1 MISKT
6 FFVVSFTISVLL
18 IGAIATPMNFL
29 QPAEALKGQ
38 GVPTSQ
44 YGSATKGIV
53 CGDRLC
59 SEVEEKPKEK
69 VEEKPKKEEVKT
81 EKKES
86 EKKKLDDKKAAE
98 KARYDELSLPP
109 RTIKTGTIT
118 SSQDPGLGHEG
129 HQLAI
134 ILPPSDKVYRGML
147 GFTSSEEVQLVAL
160 HGPLKEGEDKGQ
172 AIWTPDGETKFAL
185 TFIPQNTKSG
195 TWAFAGNAIALHTM
209 NEDPFTVTYSM
220 AYRERALTDTV
231 KSETITSVQD
241 PGLGHEN
248 HQLAIILPP
257 REYAYFGTMGYSASE
272 NVQLVALHGPLQPG
286 QAAHGQAIWT
296 PDGETKFA
304 LTFIDKETAMGTWAF
319 TGNAIAL
326 HTKNPE
332 PFTVSYS
339 VATGQ

>member
-1 MISKT
+1 MSNKT
-6 FFVVSFTISVLL
+6 TFVVFFTISILL
-18 IGAIATPMNFL
+18 LGTMSSLGFI
-29 QPAEALKGQ
+29 QSVDALKGQ

-59 SEVEEKPKEK
+59 SEVDAKEK
-69 VEEKPKKEEVKT
+69 KETPKKEEVKT

-86 EKKKLDDKKAAE
+86 EKQKLSDKAASE

-109 RTIKTGTIT
+109 RTIVTGTVT
-118 SSQDPGLGHEG
+118 SAQDPGQGHES

-134 ILPPSDKVYRGML
+134 ILPPSDKVYRGIIAY
-147 GFTSSEEVQLVAL
+147 TSSEDVQLVAL
-160 HGPLKEGEDKGQ
+160 HGPLKAGEDKGQ
-172 AIWTPDGETKFAL
+172 AIWSPDGKTKYAL
-185 TFIPQNTKSG
+185 TFIPQNTSAG

-209 NEDPFTVTYSM
+209 NEEEFTASYTV
-220 AYRERALTDTV
+220 AYRERTLSDTV
-231 KSETITSVQD
+231 QSKTITSIQD
-241 PGLGHEN
+241 PGLGHES

-257 REYAYFGTMGYSASE
+257 RSYAYFGTLGFSASE
-272 NVQLVALHGPLQPG
+272 NVQLVALHGPLLPG
-286 QAAHGQAIWT
+286 QGAHGQAIWS
-296 PDGETKFA
+296 PDGETKYA
-304 LTFIDKETAMGTWAF
+304 LTFIDKETSMGTWQF

-326 HTKNPE
+326 HTMKNT